1 MLPNGAPLEYVL
13 CTLDKCDADER
24 MNSSKGE
31 GRARKEEGSEARDGL
46 LGKVAGSKS
55 ARSTAIC
62 TDLVYHGNQI
72 QMQNGILDLR

>member
-13 CTLDKCDADER
+13 CTLDKSDADER

-31 GRARKEEGSEARDGL
+31 GRARKGVEEGPEARDGL
-46 LGKVAGSKS
+46 LGKAAGSKS

-62 TDLVYHGNQI
+62 PDLVYHENQS
-72 QMQNGILDLR
+72 GILDLR